1 MQVNILNLQ
10 SLFFTP
16 VRYKIPPYQRRYV
29 WEQEEQWDPLW
40 EDVRNTTEGYLENKQ
55 SQKPHFLG
63 AVVIQSQTPLPGGLQ
78 TWLVVDGQQRLTTM
92 QLLLDAVEEVFKSR
106 GHTTAAARLDFLV
119 LNTAAHIGDDKDA
132 AFKVWPTMGDQDAFR
147 QTMHNH
153 LPSEEFKESL
163 IVLAHEFF
171 KLQVSQ
177 WLDEDSEYDEELRA
191 NALSDVVTQL
201 LNLVVI
207 SIELDEDPHVIFET
221 LNARGT
227 PLLQSD
233 LIKNMLMYE
242 AAKANFTDST
252 QIWGFDDNW
261 WNEEVYQGRLLR
273 PRVDAFLNFW
283 LVMRRQQEVA
293 ANDVFSVFRRHFETE
308 GKSNIKTVSADLRK
322 SGEVYS
328 DIEKAEVHDEMKPF
342 LYRVGVMRV
351 GVLTPVLMWLL
362 SSDVPGDQMA
372 KAVKALESYLV
383 RRMICGMSARTY
395 GSLFIGLLSKLEEAG
410 EACAGDTIV
419 EHLKSQTAWATLWA
433 DNTHLESAFVGRP
446 IYRMLTQRRT
456 RIVLERLEAELRTDL
471 TEIQDVPR
479 NLTIEHVMPQGWDKH
494 WPLPISV
501 DDYAKAETERNRL
514 VHTIGNL
521 TLANGRLNTTLSNR
535 PWDEKREELDDH
547 SVLFLNKALLDNAPD
562 VWDEK
567 AIETRARELCEVAI
581 KVWPHADGI

>member
-10 SLFFTP
+10 NLFFAP

-119 LNTAAHIGDDKDA
+119 LNTAAHIGEDKDA

-147 QTMHNH
+147 QTIHNH

-163 IVLAHEFF
+163 IVRAHEFF

-177 WLDEDSEYDEELRA
+177 WLDENSEHDEELRA

-242 AAKANFTDST
+242 AGKANFTDST

-283 LVMRRQQEVA
+283 LVMRRQHEVA

-308 GKSNIKTVSADLRK
+308 GESNFKTVSADLSK
-322 SGEVYS
+322 SGKVYS

-342 LYRVGVMRV
+342 LYRIGVMRV

-410 EACAGDTIV
+410 AARAGDTIV
-419 EHLKSQTAWATLWA
+419 EHLNSQTAWATLWA
-433 DNTHLESAFVGRP
+433 DNSHLESAFVDRP
-446 IYRMLTQRRT
+446 IYRMLTQGRT

-494 WPLPISV
+494 WPLPTSV
-501 DDYAKAETERNRL
+501 EDHAKAETERNRL
-514 VHTIGNL
+514 IHTVGNL

-535 PWDEKREELDDH
+535 PWDEKQEELHDH
-547 SVLFLNKALLDNAPD
+547 SVLFLNKNLLDKAPD
-562 VWDEK
+562 VWDER
-567 AIETRARELCEVAI
+567 AISTRARELCEVAI